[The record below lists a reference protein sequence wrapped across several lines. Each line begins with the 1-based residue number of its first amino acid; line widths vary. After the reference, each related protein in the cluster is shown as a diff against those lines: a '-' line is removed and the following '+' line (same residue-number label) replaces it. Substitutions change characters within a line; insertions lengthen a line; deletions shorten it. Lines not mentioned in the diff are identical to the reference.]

1 MAIANGGQRHL
12 DEEDD
17 ESSNSDMAIEI
28 DGAYVSNV
36 NEQGGQHN
44 KLCQSINNGKVGV
57 SPSLSESA
65 LLLPPRGKL
74 RYILL
79 LLDVACCL
87 IRSPILPKTVK
98 THAPTYP
105 VSG

>member
-36 NEQGGQHN
+36 NEQGGQRN
-44 KLCQSINNGKVGV
+44 KLM
-57 SPSLSESA
+57 
-65 LLLPPRGKL
+65 
-74 RYILL
+74 
-79 LLDVACCL
+79 
-87 IRSPILPKTVK
+87 PI
-98 THAPTYP
+98 
-105 VSG
+105 